1 MEREKTISSRCSRQ
15 RQFFGVKSE
24 YFFRATSD
32 IEFCVFP
39 RLDTPVECSKLGKTR
54 IIEDV
59 RRGMVRKTG
68 FCDQNVAAGCILEL
82 RIF

>member
-1 MEREKTISSRCSRQ
+1 M
-15 RQFFGVKSE
+15 
-24 YFFRATSD
+24 
-32 IEFCVFP
+32 
-39 RLDTPVECSKLGKTR
+39 ECSKLGKTQ

-59 RRGMVRKTG
+59 RRDMVRKTG